1 MRAPSRRTAAKHRTP
16 VCATAGL
23 LLATLL
29 PAQAQTALHTRTTT
43 FVVSVTV
50 DDDCQISGATALDFG
65 HIHAPLAGD
74 PAAQVAAAQQY
85 GRFSV
90 SCSRNTRYT
99 LYLDRGSVPGS
110 SVAGRL
116 MAGASPG
123 NNDRLLYQLY
133 RDAAFSTVWGDGSE
147 GGTDGLGG
155 IGTGAAQAYTV
166 YGRILPQQ
174 LPTADL
180 YSSIITASLTF

>member
-1 MRAPSRRTAAKHRTP
+1 MRTTPRPAAAKHRTA
-16 VCATAGL
+16 VCAAAAL
-23 LLATLL
+23 LLAGMP
-29 PAQAQTALHTRTTT
+29 PAQAQTALRTRTTT

-50 DDDCQISGATALDFG
+50 DNDCRISGATALDFG
-65 HIHAPLAGD
+65 HVRAPLDGD
-74 PAAQVAAAQQY
+74 PAAPAQQY

-99 LYLDRGSVPGS
+99 LYLDRGNVPGS
-110 SVAGRL
+110 SIAGRL
-116 MAGASPG
+116 MAGITPG

-133 RDAAFSTVWGDGSE
+133 RDPAFSTVWGDGGD

-155 IGTGAAQAYTV
+155 VGTGAEQSFIV

-174 LPTADL
+174 LPAADL